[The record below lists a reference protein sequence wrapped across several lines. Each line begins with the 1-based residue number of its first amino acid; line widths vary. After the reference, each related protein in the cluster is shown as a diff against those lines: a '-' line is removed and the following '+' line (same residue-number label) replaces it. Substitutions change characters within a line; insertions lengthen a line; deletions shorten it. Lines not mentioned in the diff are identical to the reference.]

1 MVGSSFLD
9 ISFPIASNDD
19 GLDVEGD
26 GRAFNSRLT
35 WEACRGPA
43 SLRARISALLRRTSA
58 MVLRAC
64 TARTR
69 RHVDTV
75 KSKLFLHLNST

>member
-19 GLDVEGD
+19 GPMSMVMAAL
-26 GRAFNSRLT
+26 STRLT

-64 TARTR
+64 TTRTR
-69 RHVDTV
+69 RHVDTL
-75 KSKLFLHLNST
+75 KSKLFLHRNST